1 MLLIFSWNEFLFAF
15 ALTNQDARTAPVTVF
30 SFVQV
35 EEVLW
40 GQLHAA
46 GTLVLLPVVLFAM
59 VIQRHLVRGLT
70 AGAVH

>member
-1 MLLIFSWNEFLFAF
+1 MLIFSWNEFLFAF
-15 ALTNQDARTAPVTVF
+15 ALTSQHARTAPVTVF
-30 SFVQV
+30 SFIQV

-46 GTLVLLPVVLFAM
+46 GTLVVLPVVLFAL

-70 AGAVH
+70 AGALR